1 MLLARNRVV
10 TVVEV
15 EAVLAFL
22 SPGADHHVKLVAG
35 RGVSGGSSS
44 RGRAQGRWGHAGE
57 AGTYAEVVGVVQV
70 AQPQHQL
77 RLLPAGVLCGQMPL
91 WLALC

>member
-1 MLLARNRVV
+1 MLLARNGVV

-15 EAVLAFL
+15 ETVLAFL
-22 SPGADHHVKLVAG
+22 SPGADHHVELVAG

-57 AGTYAEVVGVVQV
+57 AGTHAEIVGVVQV
-70 AQPQHQL
+70 SQPQHQL
-77 RLLPAGVLCGQMPL
+77 RLLPTGVLRGQMPL